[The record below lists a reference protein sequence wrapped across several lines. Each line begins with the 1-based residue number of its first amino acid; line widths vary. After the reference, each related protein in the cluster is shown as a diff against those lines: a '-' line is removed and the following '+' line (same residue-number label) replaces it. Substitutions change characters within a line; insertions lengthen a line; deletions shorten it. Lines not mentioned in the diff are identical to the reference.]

1 MSKKKPL
8 IGFVGQGW
16 IGRNYAND
24 FEARGYETVRYALEP
39 EYIGNKSK
47 IAGCD
52 IVIIA
57 VPTPT
62 TPKGFDASIV
72 ESALKLVGKGKIA
85 VIKSTVIPGS
95 SKRLQEEYPDITIIY
110 APEFLSEATAAHDAS
125 HPFSNIMGLPVDDAV
140 HRDAA
145 QLVLSVLPESPFT
158 QVCSSTDAELI
169 KYTHNM
175 SGYVQIVLF
184 NMMYDLAVATGA
196 DWARI
201 QKALEAD
208 PYICNR
214 YSKPV
219 HKSGRGAGGGCFI
232 KDYAAIRELYE
243 DTFPDDE
250 VTSKTLRA
258 IECKN
263 IDLLTKSGKDAVL
276 LKGVYGDDPEAVCGS

>member
-1 MSKKKPL
+1 
-8 IGFVGQGW
+8 
-16 IGRNYAND
+16 
-24 FEARGYETVRYALEP
+24 
-39 EYIGNKSK
+39 
-47 IAGCD
+47 
-52 IVIIA
+52 
-57 VPTPT
+57 
-62 TPKGFDASIV
+62 
-72 ESALKLVGKGKIA
+72 
-85 VIKSTVIPGS
+85 
-95 SKRLQEEYPDITIIY
+95 
-110 APEFLSEATAAHDAS
+110 
-125 HPFSNIMGLPVDDAV
+125 
-140 HRDAA
+140 
-145 QLVLSVLPESPFT
+145 
-158 QVCSSTDAELI
+158 VCSSTDAELI